1 MAIKKDMKAWA
12 VKLRGRNFWLDNH
25 GTPWIFSTKKW
36 AEHQAKAIE
45 ERDRIAAEP
54 IRVRVRIEEIE

>member
-1 MAIKKDMKAWA
+1 MAIKKEMKAWA

-36 AEHQAKAIE
+36 AEQQAKAIE
-45 ERDRIAAEP
+45 KRDSIIAKAV
-54 IRVRVRIEEIE
+54 RVRVLVEEV

>member
-1 MAIKKDMKAWA
+1 MAIKKEIKAWA

-36 AEHQAKAIE
+36 AEQQSKAIE
-45 ERDRIAAEP
+45 ERDSIIAKP
-54 IRVRVRIEEIE
+54 VRVRVLVEEV